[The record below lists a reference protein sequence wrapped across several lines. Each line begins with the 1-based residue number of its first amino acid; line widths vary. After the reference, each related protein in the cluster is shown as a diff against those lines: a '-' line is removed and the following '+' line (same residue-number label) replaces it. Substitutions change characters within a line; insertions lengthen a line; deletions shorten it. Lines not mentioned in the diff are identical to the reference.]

1 MVIMTQ
7 KTPPSPNSDL
17 QLMYLMCSRFCHD
30 LAAPL
35 GAISIG
41 LDMLEDTPEEDS
53 PQKILKYSVQSAMHK
68 LELMRCLCGYG
79 AYTDRPTLGE
89 AREIIDK
96 SVDPNRY
103 TVIWPDIKEE
113 GFYDRIVGNAV
124 RLYIALFM
132 IGLEALPRGGT
143 LTLNDD
149 FSLTLTGPL
158 LKFNETNLKVLK
170 GECKFSD
177 IDSRAIVPYFAHML
191 AKRLNT
197 KLHID
202 FDKPNLAVI
211 SFE

>member
-1 MVIMTQ
+1 MT
-7 KTPPSPNSDL
+7 KHMPASPPIDL

-41 LDMLEDTPEEDS
+41 LDMLDESPEPDS
-53 PQKILKYSVQSAMHK
+53 PQQILKYSVQSAMHK

-79 AYTDRPTLGE
+79 AYTDRPTLAE

-96 SVDPNRY
+96 SVDPDRY
-103 TVIWPDIKEE
+103 TIIWPEIQEI

-132 IGLEALPRGGT
+132 IGLDALPRGGT
-143 LTLNDD
+143 LRLNDD

-158 LKFNETNLKVLK
+158 LKFNEMILKVLR
-170 GECKFSD
+170 GECDFAE

-191 AKRLNT
+191 SQRLST
-197 KLHID
+197 KMRID